1 MVHVVVVHVVDQRI
15 LELCMYVIMYVCV
28 CMYVVLF
35 EEEKTDTRIIYTYVG
50 SDFEGVVH
58 VHTCIQIVR
67 FQLPLAQRE
76 IDRDRDRQAGRQ
88 REKKEERYINVF

>member
-50 SDFEGVVH
+50 LCELIAEH
-58 VHTCIQIVR
+58 VSCLVEHVYLIPR
-67 FQLPLAQRE
+67 AHLFQ
-76 IDRDRDRQAGRQ
+76 D
-88 REKKEERYINVF
+88 